1 MIVFNQKGDFSNLTS
16 YLERVKSVIDT
27 STLDKYGR
35 MGVDAL
41 RSVTPVDSGNTAN
54 SWRYDIYYNKNESVR
69 IVFSNTNV
77 VDGVPV
83 AILLQYGHGTRNGG
97 FVQGKDYINPAIQ
110 PIFDEIAQT
119 AWKEVTKT

>member
-16 YLERVKSVIDT
+16 YLERVKSVVDT

-41 RSVTPVDSGNTAN
+41 RSVTPVDSGDTAN

>member
-41 RSVTPVDSGNTAN
+41 RSVTPVDSGDTAN